1 MKRKKWLAVCF
12 IVALC
17 LTMWKPAAANAMEEK
32 KAEYS
37 GSGYHVKMQVT
48 GEWDNGFNAEVV
60 ISNTGETM
68 IDNWA
73 FAFSMPHD
81 ITNLWNGVLSSVEE
95 GHYIV
100 KNAGSNQDIAAG
112 ESIQFG
118 FTAAK
123 DGDITLPEAFTP
135 VMKKEPVPAEN
146 YEVALSVVNDW
157 GSAFQGELRITN
169 RSAEVIEDWE
179 LSFGADFNITAFYTA
194 DILVQENGRYLVKNR
209 GYNSDILP
217 GQTITLGFEADPG
230 NTETELKNVEIS
242 QVVTGQRGNDEE
254 IDIDK
259 ETDTDTDGDGLPD
272 YIEKMLGTSCT
283 SKDTDGDGLSDLAE
297 VYFGLDPLVSDADMD
312 FDEDG
317 LTTREELEYGT
328 HFYLADTD
336 GDGLTDYE
344 EIKIYHTNPKEADT
358 DGDGL
363 EDGVEIRL
371 GLDPLSADSDGNG
384 TPDGKEKIP
393 QTIAVQFDGEEK
405 NAILSVEVSMA
416 ATGELEQTTSIENTY
431 GKDILSSEVAGLV
444 GVPVEIT
451 TFSEFDEATIT
462 FTYDENALGEVK
474 EENLRVMWYNE
485 ENNQYVILDEETILD
500 TANNTL
506 SYKTTHFSTYLVV
519 DRQAWYDV
527 WSQAVSYGRKPNSS
541 LKPEYFDICYV
552 IDKSGSMSGY
562 RMTTAKEA
570 IQHFIEAMYSGDR
583 GAIVGFDRYA
593 RVYQKFTSDK
603 TVLFGALDMVVADGL
618 TNVDRGLKV
627 ALNLF
632 PSAEEQLESG
642 ILNSRMIL
650 LLCDGDV
657 SYTEATLDQ
666 AKAMGVKIY
675 PVLIDSF
682 YGEEAL
688 QKIADETGGK
698 FYYAATA
705 EEIRKAI
712 FGVQVDTVG
721 DIDTTDTDGDGL
733 YDIYET
739 AGMLLPNGRYVYT
752 DPTNPD
758 TDGDGLSDGE
768 EMGII
773 KSFEEQDALKKME
786 LELKG
791 FDNKVYAEYFD
802 YRSNPTKKDT
812 DGDGYEDGMDVYPTR
827 INPEAVY
834 IFYEKGGD
842 SFLKKE
848 ADSRKKNYD
857 KEHKKAIVIGTE
869 NKEHFIEAWNNM
881 GFNEEGKYQY
891 RISDVFT
898 IYHGGPWFITVD
910 QNANK
915 TENQNIDLRDIESL
929 QRKQIDVLHLSSCNN
944 GNIDWINEGTWGKR
958 YFEQNMAI
966 RFLKEMEGINQV
978 KAWDGSAA
986 YVDLGIFEFEYSTP
1000 TFMLPWF
1007 DAEKFWDWSKNKNGY
1022 CRISSGLITYYRE
1035 EGQIKISERY
1045 KIAYVNGLAGTIIY
1059 YDEIKEEIQ

>member
-32 KAEYS
+32 NAEYP
-37 GSGYHVKMQVT
+37 GAGYHVTMQVT
-48 GEWDNGFNAEVV
+48 GEWDNGFNAEVC
-60 ISNTGETM
+60 ISNTGETTM
-68 IDNWA
+68 DNWA
-73 FAFSMPHD
+73 FAFAMPHD
-81 ITNLWNGVLSSVEE
+81 ITNIWNGVIFYKEE
-95 GHYIV
+95 GTYLV
-100 KNAGSNQDIAAG
+100 KNTGSNQDIAAG
-112 ESIQFG
+112 ESVCFG

-123 DGDITLPEAFTP
+123 DGEITLPVSFTAM
-135 VMKKEPVPAEN
+135 MKKELVPAGN
-146 YEVALSVVNDW
+146 CAVALRVVNDW
-157 GSAFQGELRITN
+157 ESAFQGEIKLTN
-169 RSAEVIEDWE
+169 HSEETIEDWE
-179 LSFGADFNITAFYTA
+179 LSFEAEFDITAFYTA
-194 DILVQENGRYLVKNR
+194 DVLVQENGRYLVKNR
-209 GYNSDILP
+209 GYNANILP
-217 GQTITLGFEADPG
+217 GQTITLGFEAVPG
-230 NTETELKNVEIS
+230 KAEVELENIEIS
-242 QVVTGQRGNDEE
+242 QVVTEQRGNDEE

-259 ETDTDTDGDGLPD
+259 KTDTDGDGLPD
-272 YIEKMLGTSCT
+272 DIEKMLGTSCT

-344 EIKIYHTNPKEADT
+344 EIKIYQTNPKEADT

-363 EDGVEIRL
+363 EDGAEIRL

-384 TPDGKEKIP
+384 TPDGKEKVP
-393 QTIAVQFDGEEK
+393 QTIAVQFGGEEK
-405 NAILSVEVSMA
+405 NAILSVEVFMA
-416 ATGELEQTTSIENTY
+416 AAGELEQTTSIENTY

-500 TANNTL
+500 TENNTL

-527 WSQAVSYGRKPNSS
+527 WSQAVSYGRKPDSS
-541 LKPEYFDICYV
+541 AKPEYFDICYV

-562 RMTTAKEA
+562 RMATAKEA
-570 IQHFIEAMYSGDR
+570 IRHFIEAMYSGDR
-583 GAIVGFDRYA
+583 GAIVGFDSNA
-593 RVYQKFTSDK
+593 KVYQKFTSDK
-603 TVLFGALDMVVADGL
+603 AVLSGALDMVIADGL

-657 SYTEATLDQ
+657 SYTEAALDQ

-675 PVLIDSF
+675 PVLIDSS

-812 DGDGYEDGMDVYPTR
+812 DGDGYEDGMDPRRLWKDVKVVAISDVERFVEIWDGDTR
-827 INPEAVY
+827 Y
-834 IFYEKGGD
+834 YGGD
-842 SFLKKE
+842 QEWYKEKLAQNGACGTVAAANITAYMASRDEKYKKLYGYDDFSKVNFVSHMNEMYEFLKPFHIPFTEIPLGIWPMSRFEKAVEKFAKAKGVSFNGVYDSSRFTKE
-848 ADSRKKNYD
+848 NAIRYIENGLKKD
-857 KEHKKAIVIGTE
+857 APVAMLI
-869 NKEHFIEAWNNM
+869 
-881 GFNEEGKYQY
+881 GFNDKLNDIEVMQPNGEIWVQSSFETHWVVITELRTDDIAGKSIAKVSTWGGYSYLDLDAYLEEGKVYQC
-891 RISDVFT
+891 
-898 IYHGGPWFITVD
+898 
-910 QNANK
+910 
-915 TENQNIDLRDIESL
+915 LL
-929 QRKQIDVLHLSSCNN
+929 
-944 GNIDWINEGTWGKR
+944 
-958 YFEQNMAI
+958 YFE
-966 RFLKEMEGINQV
+966 
-978 KAWDGSAA
+978 
-986 YVDLGIFEFEYSTP
+986 
-1000 TFMLPWF
+1000 
-1007 DAEKFWDWSKNKNGY
+1007 
-1022 CRISSGLITYYRE
+1022 
-1035 EGQIKISERY
+1035 
-1045 KIAYVNGLAGTIIY
+1045 
-1059 YDEIKEEIQ
+1059 